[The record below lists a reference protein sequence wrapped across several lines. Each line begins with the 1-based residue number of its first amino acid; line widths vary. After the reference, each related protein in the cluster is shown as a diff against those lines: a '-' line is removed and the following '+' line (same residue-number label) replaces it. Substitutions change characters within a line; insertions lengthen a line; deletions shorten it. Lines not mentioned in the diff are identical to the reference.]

1 MRWNIGLPLGVLTG
15 KKHESTLLGAGKFL
29 YSYLCCDC
37 AGIYIGKKY
46 HQTIYLWL
54 VQLYVIYYKIKN
66 WIS

>member
-46 HQTIYLWL
+46 HQTIYL
-54 VQLYVIYYKIKN
+54 
-66 WIS
+66 